1 MISAEQI
8 NLLTPILAA
17 QGFRW
22 ENSYATKAI
31 FTNGRHPEI
40 YWLTIYLQTEK
51 PVAEVRRD
59 DELCR
64 TIEAEDYGDFE
75 GKIKAGVI

>member
-17 QGFRW
+17 QGFTW
-22 ENSYATKAI
+22 ENSYADRAI
-31 FTNGRHPEI
+31 FTNGRNPQI

-59 DELCR
+59 DELYR
-64 TIEAEDYGDFE
+64 TIEADDYAGFE